1 MSSLKLGGETTTL
14 TKNTREF
21 ASLKAT
27 IPMFIVKQWG
37 LQAGDK
43 LEWSFDVCK
52 DNEMVV
58 VVRKAKK
65 QKNTTRPYARP

>member
-1 MSSLKLGGETTTL
+1 MSSLQMGGEITTL
-14 TKNTREF
+14 TKNTKNF

-27 IPMFIVKQWG
+27 VPMFIVKQWD

-43 LEWSFDVCK
+43 LDWSLEVCQSNK
-52 DNEMVV
+52 EIVV

-65 QKNTTRPYARP
+65 DKNVRARSRP

>member
-1 MSSLKLGGETTTL
+1 MSSLQMGGEVTTL
-14 TKNTREF
+14 TKNTKKF

-27 IPMFIVKQWG
+27 IPMFIVKQWD

-43 LEWSFDVCK
+43 LDWSLEICQS
-52 DNEMVV
+52 NSEMVV

-65 QKNTTRPYARP
+65 DRNVKARTRQ